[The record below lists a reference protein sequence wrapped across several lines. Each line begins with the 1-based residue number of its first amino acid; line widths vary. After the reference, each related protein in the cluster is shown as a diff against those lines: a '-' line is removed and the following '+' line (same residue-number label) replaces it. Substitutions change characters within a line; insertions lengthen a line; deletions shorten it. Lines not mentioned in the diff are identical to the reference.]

1 MALESVKRVAAS
13 MNNTAQVRTAEP
25 VRTEQSESASVSGGG
40 YVEAASTLNGGLQT
54 GTASGEGGEQNSSQE
69 MERKAKAA
77 VSRANTQMKR
87 DGKTQCEFAYH
98 EETKRIS
105 IKVKDADT
113 GEVIREIPAEETLKM
128 VEKMWELAGILVDE
142 RR

>member
-13 MNNTAQVRTAEP
+13 MNTAAPIKSAEP
-25 VRTEQSESASVSGGG
+25 ARTEQSESVSSTGGG
-40 YVEAASTLNGGLQT
+40 YVEAASTMGGGLQA
-54 GTASGEGGEQNSSQE
+54 GASGEGGEQQSGQDV
-69 MERKAKAA
+69 ERKVKAA
-77 VSRANTQMKR
+77 ISHANTQMKHNA
-87 DGKTQCEFAYH
+87 KTQCEFSYH
-98 EETKRIS
+98 EETNRIS

>member
-13 MNNTAQVRTAEP
+13 INTAAPVKSAEP
-25 VRTEQSESASVSGGG
+25 ARSGQSESISSTSGG
-40 YVEAASTLNGGLQT
+40 YVEEASTIGGGLQA
-54 GTASGEGGEQNSSQE
+54 GTAGEGGEQQPGQD
-69 MERKAKAA
+69 MERKVKAA
-77 VSRANTQMKR
+77 ISHANTQMKHK
-87 DGKTQCEFAYH
+87 GKTQCEFSYH
-98 EETKRIS
+98 EETNRIS

-113 GEVIREIPAEETLKM
+113 GEVIREIPAVETLKM